1 MKKIYAGF
9 SIVLGVLLS
18 VSMAVAASSNASLET
33 LTVRATGGATLVPAF
48 SPDRTQYE
56 VSLPSDIRTIH
67 VRGSA
72 WVGSSKL
79 RINDQPVASLI
90 WQRIELKPGVN
101 RVVFNVMAPDGT
113 TQRNY
118 HIAVAR
124 EDIKPV
130 ADAFLKF
137 VYHDA
142 ATGVSMP
149 YRLFVPAGYDAAKK
163 YPLVMFLHG
172 GGENGTDNE
181 KQLAGSEGATVWAK
195 PEEQAKRP
203 AFVLAPQGHPYVNP
217 DSSAPLGG
225 FGITRD
231 REGNRYM
238 TEVLKPSADVKTVL
252 SVLEKVMRD
261 YSVDAKRVYVTGL
274 SQGGFG
280 TWNIGL
286 LRPDLFAALVPI
298 AGGGDTELVSRLAG
312 MPIWAFHSEDDQVV
326 PVTYSRTTI
335 AALRRAGG
343 QPFYTELASGTFFDP
358 NEHWSWVYAY
368 RSEAMRE
375 WLFKQAKR

>member
-1 MKKIYAGF
+1 MKKIWAGLGATLVLML
-9 SIVLGVLLS
+9 SLGV
-18 VSMAVAASSNASLET
+18 AFAASSNASLET

-48 SPDRTQYE
+48 SPDHTHYE
-56 VSLPSDIRTIH
+56 VKLPSDIRAIQ
-67 VRGSA
+67 VRASA
-72 WVGSSKL
+72 WVGASKL
-79 RINDQPVASLI
+79 KINDQPVASLN
-90 WQRIELKPGVN
+90 WQRVELKPGLN
-101 RVVFNVMAPDGT
+101 RVVFSVLAPDAT
-113 TQRNY
+113 TMRDY
-118 HIAVAR
+118 IISVTR

-137 VYHDA
+137 IYKDA

-149 YRLFVPAGYDAAKK
+149 YRLFVPAGYDAAKR
-163 YPLVMFLHG
+163 YPLVLFLHG

-195 PEEQAKRP
+195 PAEQAKRP

-217 DSSAPLGG
+217 DPAAPLGG

-238 TEVLKPSADVKTVL
+238 AEVLKPSADVKTVL
-252 SVLEKVMRD
+252 SLLEKVMHD
-261 YSVDAKRVYVTGL
+261 YSVDAKRVYATGL

-280 TWNIGL
+280 TWNAAI

-298 AGGGDTELVSRLAG
+298 AGGGDPELAG
-312 MPIWAFHSEDDQVV
+312 RLLGTPVWAFHSEDDQVV
-326 PVTYSRTTI
+326 PVSYSRNTI

-343 QPFYTELASGTFFDP
+343 QPLYSELASGTFFDP

-368 RSEAMRE
+368 RNEAMRE
-375 WLFKQAKR
+375 WLFKQAKP